1 MRRWEAIRPSLT
13 AGYVGYSVPIRQPI
27 AYRRKRARI
36 SHLSAADGRT
46 RQAQAAHSGGTV
58 RGYQELLTAALAVY
72 LCIAALG
79 AHARFC
85 RESSVGRQ
93 ETVKL
98 DVPHR
103 GEP

>member
-1 MRRWEAIRPSLT
+1 
-13 AGYVGYSVPIRQPI
+13 
-27 AYRRKRARI
+27 
-36 SHLSAADGRT
+36 
-46 RQAQAAHSGGTV
+46 V